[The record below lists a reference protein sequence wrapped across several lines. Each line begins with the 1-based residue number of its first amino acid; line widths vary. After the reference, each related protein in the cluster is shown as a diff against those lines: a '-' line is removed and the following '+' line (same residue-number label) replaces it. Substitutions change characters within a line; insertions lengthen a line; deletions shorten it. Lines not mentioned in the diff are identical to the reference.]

1 MERRH
6 HRESAGGRPMKLLK
20 HKRWLLFGLFW
31 PAFFGAPSGV
41 MAQDIVVGMSAAFK
55 GPSRGLG
62 IELYRGSM
70 AYFEHVNRDKGGV
83 HGRKIVIKAYDDNY
97 NPIPAVENTIKLLQK
112 DDPFLLY
119 GYVGTPTVTRVL

>member
-1 MERRH
+1 
-6 HRESAGGRPMKLLK
+6 MKLLK
-20 HKRWLLFGLFW
+20 HNRWLLFGFCWL
-31 PAFFGAPSGV
+31 AFFCSACDV
-41 MAQDIVVGMSAAFK
+41 VAQDIALGMSAAFK

-70 AYFEHVNRDKGGV
+70 AYFEHVNREKGGV

-119 GYVGTPTVTRVL
+119 GYVGTPTMTRVLPVLKLHEAR